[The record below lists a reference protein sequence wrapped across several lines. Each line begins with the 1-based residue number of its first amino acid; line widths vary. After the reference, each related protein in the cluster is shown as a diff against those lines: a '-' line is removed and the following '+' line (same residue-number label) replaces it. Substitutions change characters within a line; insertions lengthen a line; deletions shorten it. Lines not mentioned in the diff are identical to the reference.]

1 MNLLLQ
7 INKKIILFIIC
18 ILTFLFTFIL
28 FIKTDKT
35 NEKKLS
41 FNIDQKT
48 SYDILKPKFII
59 NNLNEI
65 INISAN
71 EGNFINENEVLLQND
86 VLFESDKFKIFS
98 NNVLFDKTNQ
108 TANSKSDSTFVS
120 KKTKIK
126 SKGFNIIDQGN
137 IIEFKGKT
145 YLTLSKWKIYLLSFF

>member
-7 INKKIILFIIC
+7 INKKIIFLIIC
-18 ILTFLFTFIL
+18 ILIILFTFIL
-28 FIKTDKT
+28 FIKIDKT
-35 NEKKLS
+35 NDNKFSL
-41 FNIDQKT
+41 NIEQKT

-59 NNLNEI
+59 NNSKEI

-71 EGNFINENEVLLQND
+71 QGNFINKNEVLLQNN
-86 VLFESDKFKIFS
+86 VLFESNKFKIFS

-108 TANSKSDSTFVS
+108 TANSKSDSTFIS

-126 SKGFNIIDQGN
+126 SKGFNIIDKGN

-145 YLTLSKWKIYLLSFF
+145 NLILSK

>member
-7 INKKIILFIIC
+7 INKKIILSLICLLTIFFIS
-18 ILTFLFTFIL
+18 IL
-28 FIKTDKT
+28 FIKIKIDKT
-35 NEKKLS
+35 RDEKIS
-41 FNIDQKT
+41 FHIDQKT

-59 NNLNEI
+59 NNSKEI

-86 VLFESDKFKIFS
+86 VLFESNKFKIYS

-108 TANSKSDSTFVS
+108 TANSKSDSTFIS

-126 SKGFNIIDQGN
+126 SKGFNIVDQGN

-145 YLTLSKWKIYLLSFF
+145 YLTLSK

>member
-7 INKKIILFIIC
+7 IKKKIIFLIIC
-18 ILTFLFTFIL
+18 ILIILFTFIL
-28 FIKTDKT
+28 FIKIDKT
-35 NEKKLS
+35 NDNKFSL
-41 FNIDQKT
+41 NIEQKT

-59 NNLNEI
+59 NNSKEI

-71 EGNFINENEVLLQND
+71 QGNFINKNEVLLQNN
-86 VLFESDKFKIFS
+86 VLFESNKFKIFS

-108 TANSKSDSTFVS
+108 TANSKSDSTFIS

-126 SKGFNIIDQGN
+126 SKGFKIIDKGN

-145 YLTLSKWKIYLLSFF
+145 NLILSK

>member
-7 INKKIILFIIC
+7 INKKIIFSIIC
-18 ILTFLFTFIL
+18 LLTIYFIFIL
-28 FIKTDKT
+28 ITKIDKT
-35 NEKKLS
+35 TDNKFS

-59 NNLNEI
+59 NNSKEI

-71 EGNFINENEVLLQND
+71 EGNFINENEVMLQND
-86 VLFESDKFKIFS
+86 VLFESDKFKIYS

-108 TANSKSDSTFVS
+108 TANSKSDSTFIS
-120 KKTKIK
+120 EKTKIK
-126 SKGFNIIDQGN
+126 SMGFNIVDRGN

-145 YLTLSKWKIYLLSFF
+145 YLTLSK

>member
-7 INKKIILFIIC
+7 INKKIILLIIC
-18 ILTFLFTFIL
+18 ILTIL
-28 FIKTDKT
+28 FISILFFKIDKTDD
-35 NEKKLS
+35 KK
-41 FNIDQKT
+41 FAFDIDQKT

-145 YLTLSKWKIYLLSFF
+145 YLILSK

>member
-1 MNLLLQ
+1 MNFLLQ
-7 INKKIILFIIC
+7 INKNIILLVIC
-18 ILTFLFTFIL
+18 ILTIL
-28 FIKTDKT
+28 FSYIIFIKIDKK
-35 NEKKLS
+35 NHKKFS
-41 FNIDQKT
+41 FNIDPKT

-59 NNLNEI
+59 NNSKEI

-86 VLFESDKFKIFS
+86 VLFESNKFKIFS

-126 SKGFNIIDQGN
+126 SKGFNIVDRGN

-145 YLTLSKWKIYLLSFF
+145 NLTLSK

>member
-7 INKKIILFIIC
+7 INKKIILLIIC
-18 ILTFLFTFIL
+18 ILTIYFIFIL
-28 FIKTDKT
+28 FIKIDKT
-35 NEKKLS
+35 TDQRFT

-59 NNLNEI
+59 NNSKEI

-71 EGNFINENEVLLQND
+71 EGNFINENEVMLQND

-98 NNVLFDKTNQ
+98 SNVLFDKTNQ

-120 KKTKIK
+120 EKTKIK
-126 SKGFNIIDQGN
+126 SKGFNIVDQGN

-145 YLTLSKWKIYLLSFF
+145 YLILSK

>member
-7 INKKIILFIIC
+7 INKKIILLVIC
-18 ILTFLFTFIL
+18 ILTILFSSIL
-28 FIKTDKT
+28 FIKI
-35 NEKKLS
+35 NKKNHKKFS
-41 FNIDQKT
+41 FNIDPKT

-59 NNLNEI
+59 NNSKEI

-86 VLFESDKFKIFS
+86 VLFESNKFKIFS

-108 TANSKSDSTFVS
+108 TANSKSDSTFIS
-120 KKTKIK
+120 KKTTIK
-126 SKGFNIIDQGN
+126 SKGFNIVDQGN

-145 YLTLSKWKIYLLSFF
+145 YLILSK